1 MLTLPV
7 LIGMNAC
14 SIENINIAGRKFMP
28 KIEACIN
35 TNTIMIY
42 DNEWKLRSLWWWGWS
57 VENIS

>member
-42 DNEWKLRSLWWWGWS
+42 DNE
-57 VENIS
+57 